1 VNRRLVSTPAG
12 WVAVAACATLAA
24 AVSLAAALR
33 LSPAVSVAPALCAAV
48 LVLVART
55 RTAHLW
61 RVAALITAAAA
72 MGLLRGAVD
81 GGPPVLVR
89 APHSGTTVL
98 TGTVRDGTGS
108 RRTASQV
115 IVDAQRMETADGPV
129 DVSGGVL
136 ATLRTPAQVLPGD
149 QVELDATG
157 LRPLRAAGAEAGLL
171 RDGVSAVAQSATITV
186 LAEGGP
192 SPSRLLAQARLG
204 LASTVDAALPEP
216 GSSLVNALAFAL
228 PQPLPATLT
237 AALRDSG
244 LAHMLATSGLKVV
257 LVAGVIGSLLAALAT
272 PPRLRLT
279 LMAASVGGYILLCG
293 ASPAAVRSAL
303 MAATGWT
310 LYGSGR
316 SADPLPLLAA
326 VAAAMLVVS
335 PGLAQDVGFQLTF
348 LGTLGIL
355 LFATPLGERLP
366 GPRLLREPFAV
377 TLAASAVTLPVMAST
392 FGVISL
398 VGPLANALAVP
409 LLAPLL
415 VTSGIGAALALVAPM
430 LGFVPLQIAGMLAG
444 AIADVAAWTAG
455 LPLAVHVSSWPPVF
469 TVAELGAIGAAATVW
484 RAARHR
490 APDRRAFGALLR
502 PPTGGAASTSRDVPR
517 RGGRRHLSRP
527 AALATSGAAATLLA
541 SLILLA
547 AGRPDGRLHLAVLDV
562 GAARADLVRTGSGDH
577 ALVDSGSDP
586 QQLLDALGP
595 ALPPLTRSLGMVVLT
610 SGDRLGAGGLAGLAG
625 RYSVDRAVALDGL
638 PAAARNALTA
648 LADRGTQV
656 TTVTGDAAWTWG
668 GATWRLMPAI
678 GAATP
683 AAALLVADPTG
694 SALLVGNLDTT
705 AQEELA
711 GAVGDS
717 LRADLLVA
725 PPGGS
730 IVPVLLDAA
739 RPRSIAVPS
748 VRGARTASTTLL
760 AGPGVRR
767 TGDSGT
773 LAYAGG
779 DGGLTAT

>member
-1 VNRRLVSTPAG
+1 MSHQHVRNHKTPHQRRLAGRSMAGAPAPRRRGRPPGRRGRGCRVAGVAHGPTGACVARSRSRGRRRSAGDGARLRQRRGRASRPLPPLLERPHRRRDRGRGRSPSQRRPRQAPRHGRARARRQADQRALPAHQLDSRCCRQTRHQHGDPRRAGRDPDHALWPGRGDRRLPHAVRHDPFAHRAADHAGRRRTDGHGTASLPLRRTGVAVNRRLVSTPAG

-24 AVSLAAALR
+24 AVSLAAAL
-33 LSPAVSVAPALCAAV
+33 

-257 LVAGVIGSLLAALAT
+257 LVAGVIASLLAALAT

-335 PGLAQDVGFQLTF
+335 PG
-348 LGTLGIL
+348 
-355 LFATPLGERLP
+355 
-366 GPRLLREPFAV
+366 
-377 TLAASAVTLPVMAST
+377 
-392 FGVISL
+392 
-398 VGPLANALAVP
+398 
-409 LLAPLL
+409 
-415 VTSGIGAALALVAPM
+415 
-430 LGFVPLQIAGMLAG
+430 
-444 AIADVAAWTAG
+444 
-455 LPLAVHVSSWPPVF
+455 
-469 TVAELGAIGAAATVW
+469 
-484 RAARHR
+484 
-490 APDRRAFGALLR
+490 
-502 PPTGGAASTSRDVPR
+502 
-517 RGGRRHLSRP
+517 
-527 AALATSGAAATLLA
+527 
-541 SLILLA
+541 
-547 AGRPDGRLHLAVLDV
+547 
-562 GAARADLVRTGSGDH
+562 
-577 ALVDSGSDP
+577 
-586 QQLLDALGP
+586 
-595 ALPPLTRSLGMVVLT
+595 
-610 SGDRLGAGGLAGLAG
+610 
-625 RYSVDRAVALDGL
+625 
-638 PAAARNALTA
+638 
-648 LADRGTQV
+648 
-656 TTVTGDAAWTWG
+656 
-668 GATWRLMPAI
+668 
-678 GAATP
+678 
-683 AAALLVADPTG
+683 
-694 SALLVGNLDTT
+694 
-705 AQEELA
+705 
-711 GAVGDS
+711 
-717 LRADLLVA
+717 
-725 PPGGS
+725 
-730 IVPVLLDAA
+730 
-739 RPRSIAVPS
+739 
-748 VRGARTASTTLL
+748 
-760 AGPGVRR
+760 
-767 TGDSGT
+767 
-773 LAYAGG
+773 
-779 DGGLTAT
+779 